1 MGDYA
6 QGPIGAVALAQTF
19 LPQWKPQKEQ
29 PARQCRAGCTGTSWN
44 PSAAHDQAAALQWPR
59 RGLVVARK
67 VLAATATGFIGFAK
81 ATAIATA
88 FTATAVAAFGKA
100 TLAASTFAIAARL
113 AKVAATFLAWG
124 KVAVAEITLATVA
137 VAKVAASAGR
147 AITGGKFTAWC
158 AIALSE
164 VARRARAVKALAF
177 AAKTGAIVALAK
189 GRTVAKTAL
198 AAIAFAIATAT
209 KATATTA
216 KTTTTARF
224 AEAVAAT
231 ATAKATAATT
241 TATVAL
247 ATAGEALL
255 RFQTIDGFG
264 LEGLAG
270 EFFDVEHA
278 TAVAELG
285 KRHGHA
291 FTTGAAR
298 TANAVRVVL
307 GLHG

>member
-19 LPQWKPQKEQ
+19 LPQWQPQKEQ
-29 PARQCRAGCTGTSWN
+29 PARQCRAGCTGTSWG

-59 RGLVVARK
+59 LGLVVARK

-124 KVAVAEITLATVA
+124 KVAVA
-137 VAKVAASAGR
+137 KVAASAGR

-158 AIALSE
+158 AIALTE

-177 AAKTGAIVALAK
+177 ATKTGAIVALAK

>member
-6 QGPIGAVALAQTF
+6 QGPIGAVALAQIF
-19 LPQWKPQKEQ
+19 LPQWQPQKEQ
-29 PARQCRAGCTGTSWN
+29 PARQCRAGCSGTSWG

-158 AIALSE
+158 AIALTE

-177 AAKTGAIVALAK
+177 ATKTGAIVALAK

-209 KATATTA
+209 KATTTA